1 MSDVLDRNQQEAI
14 LAIALV
20 AAFADGTKDER
31 ERAAIRDV
39 ADALDSEGGLNLA
52 ALYREVLLKK
62 PEPEALA
69 ARLVSPEARS
79 LAYEMAVGVC
89 DADGVQTPAERAFLE
104 RLAVALG
111 IAGSS
116 AAAFSERAE
125 GIAASADIA
134 PSAPL
139 SAAVTPTPA
148 PAAPQP
154 LPISQAATADAQ
166 LAAGLPRASD
176 IPREQMDRMV
186 LDASILNAALELL
199 PESLS
204 TLAIIPLQV
213 RLVYRIGRSYGYP
226 MDASQ
231 AKDFIATVG
240 VGLGSQYLEQVGR
253 KLLGGVL
260 GSVLGGLGRSVGRQA
275 ASSGMS
281 FASTWALGR
290 VADRYYAGGRQM
302 STALLQSTFQELLPE
317 AKSLAPRYAADIQR
331 RASTIDTKELLSIA
345 RSPL

>member
-1 MSDVLDRNQQEAI
+1 AE
-14 LAIALV
+14 
-20 AAFADGTKDER
+20 
-31 ERAAIRDV
+31 
-39 ADALDSEGGLNLA
+39 ALDSAGGLNLA
-52 ALYREVLLKK
+52 ALYRDVLLKK
-62 PEPEALA
+62 PDPAALA
-69 ARLVSPEARS
+69 ARLRSPEARS

-89 DADGVQTPAERAFLE
+89 DADGVQTPAEKAFLQE
-104 RLAVALG
+104 LSSALG
-111 IAGSS
+111 LAAPA

-125 GIAASADIA
+125 ALAASVDADA
-134 PSAPL
+134 VAVTATASAATSAATSAPTL
-139 SAAVTPTPA
+139 T
-148 PAAPQP
+148 
-154 LPISQAATADAQ
+154 
-166 LAAGLPRASD
+166 RASD
-176 IPREQMDRMV
+176 IPREQMDKMI
-186 LDASILNAALELL
+186 LDASIMNAALELL

-231 AKDFIATVG
+231 AKDFLATVG

-290 VADRYYAGGRQM
+290 VADRYYAGGREM
-302 STALLQSTFQELLPE
+302 NTAVLQASFRELLTE
-317 AKSLAPRYAADIQR
+317 AKVLAPRYAGDIQR
-331 RASTIDTKELLSIA
+331 RAATIDTRELLSIA

>member
-1 MSDVLDRNQQEAI
+1 MNETLDRTQQEAI
-14 LAIALV
+14 LAIALI
-20 AAFADGTKDER
+20 AAFADGNKDER

-39 ADALDSEGGLNLA
+39 AEALDSAGGLNLA
-52 ALYREVLLKK
+52 ALYRDVLLKK

-69 ARLVSPEARS
+69 GRLGSAEARA

-89 DADGVQTPAERAFLE
+89 DADGVQTPAERSFLE
-104 RLAVALG
+104 RLARALA
-111 IAGSS
+111 IATPGAEAFSAQADGL
-116 AAAFSERAE
+116 AAAVDAPF
-125 GIAASADIA
+125 AA
-134 PSAPL
+134 PE
-139 SAAVTPTPA
+139 PA
-148 PAAPQP
+148 PAVAAAPIPAGSAQP
-154 LPISQAATADAQ
+154 SPTGSA
-166 LAAGLPRASD
+166 PRASD
-176 IPREQMDRMV
+176 LTREQTDRLI
-186 LDASILNAALELL
+186 LDAAVLNAALELL

-226 MDASQ
+226 MDSSQ

-290 VADRYYAGGRQM
+290 VAERYYAGGRQM
-302 STALLQSTFQELLPE
+302 DTALLQSTFRDLLAE
-317 AKSLAPRYAADIQR
+317 AKLIAPRHAADIQR
-331 RASTIDTKELLSIA
+331 RAATIDTRELLSIA

>member
-1 MSDVLDRNQQEAI
+1 MSDVLDRSQQEAI
-14 LAIALV
+14 LSIALV

-111 IAGSS
+111 IAAPR

-125 GIAASADIA
+125 GIAASADVLPAA
-134 PSAPL
+134 PP
-139 SAAVTPTPA
+139 PA
-148 PAAPQP
+148 PAGA
-154 LPISQAATADAQ
+154 
-166 LAAGLPRASD
+166 PRASD
-176 IPREQMDRMV
+176 IPRDQMDRMV

-290 VADRYYAGGRQM
+290 VAERYYAGGRQM

-331 RASTIDTKELLSIA
+331 RASTIDTRELLSIA

>member
-1 MSDVLDRNQQEAI
+1 MSDTLDRAQQEAI
-14 LAIALV
+14 LAIALL
-20 AAFADGTKDER
+20 AAFADGNKDER

-39 ADALDSEGGLNLA
+39 AEALDSAGGLNLA
-52 ALYREVLLKK
+52 ALYRDVLLKK

-69 ARLVSPEARS
+69 ARLGSEEARA

-89 DADGVQTPAERAFLE
+89 DADGVQTAAERAFLE
-104 RLAVALG
+104 RLSRALSIAAPGAEAFSAQAEGLAAVDAPFAAPESAPAVA
-111 IAGSS
+111 
-116 AAAFSERAE
+116 
-125 GIAASADIA
+125 
-134 PSAPL
+134 
-139 SAAVTPTPA
+139 AVVATPAA
-148 PAAPQP
+148 PAAPAHP
-154 LPISQAATADAQ
+154 AS
-166 LAAGLPRASD
+166 AGNVPRASD
-176 IPREQMDRMV
+176 LTREQADRLI
-186 LDASILNAALELL
+186 LDAAILNAALELL

-226 MDASQ
+226 MDSSQ

-260 GSVLGGLGRSVGRQA
+260 GSVLGGLGRSIGRQA

-290 VADRYYAGGRQM
+290 VAERYYAGGRQM
-302 STALLQSTFQELLPE
+302 DTAVLQSTFRDLLAE
-317 AKSLAPRYAADIQR
+317 AKLIAPRHAADIQR
-331 RASTIDTKELLSIA
+331 RAATIDTRELLSIA
-345 RSPL
+345 RAPL